1 MRLKAAFGL
10 QTVHF
15 HGDVG
20 NVEKTWRL
28 NAYCVGAMIDVA
40 QRIGDVSGWT
50 VGHGN
55 LRGAA
60 VHDHSDWGAS
70 KGIPPATKNAS
81 QKSSAGDKKREVR
94 GEGATYSKSN
104 LQASLILTF
113 SRG

>member
-60 VHDHSDWGAS
+60 VHDHSDRGAS
-70 KGIPPATKNAS
+70 KGTPRRRKMGHRNPRRGTK
-81 QKSSAGDKKREVR
+81 KGKLEGR
-94 GEGATYSKSN
+94 GQHTLNLTYKH
-104 LQASLILTF
+104 L
-113 SRG
+113 